1 MPLPYELGLW
11 LWPSQKWDL
20 SISFMSSR
28 LSGRPNI
35 STERQ
40 IHQKH
45 VSLALAA
52 HCYASQSG
60 KLEIWRRI
68 NLNVS
73 CLWCLSKWRS
83 CWLRVSSSS
92 NVSDS
97 QQTLFPPA
105 RRIINYSTAL
115 SSAVRHRVIAIKW
128 KLIFIYDSPDTS
140 KYLQATLV
148 LIPIASQG

>member
-1 MPLPYELGLW
+1 
-11 LWPSQKWDL
+11 
-20 SISFMSSR
+20 MSSGSDSDR
-28 LSGRPNI
+28 PRNKTFPFHSCRVVSPVVLIFPQRDKFIRNMSHWHWQPTVTHLSPRNWKFDA
-35 STERQ
+35 EF
-40 IHQKH
+40 
-45 VSLALAA
+45 
-52 HCYASQSG
+52 
-60 KLEIWRRI
+60 